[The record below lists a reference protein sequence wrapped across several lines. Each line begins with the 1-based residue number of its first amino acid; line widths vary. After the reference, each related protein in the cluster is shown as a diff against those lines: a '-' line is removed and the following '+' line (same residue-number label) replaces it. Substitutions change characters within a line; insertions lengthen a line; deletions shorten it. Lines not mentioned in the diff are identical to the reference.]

1 MTATEDFYIR
11 QAELCSKAAG
21 ETKLANQRDTFLR
34 SQSAWE
40 QLAAREKST
49 QAARVLRE
57 SEKSQ
62 SGLLDA
68 E

>member
-1 MTATEDFYIR
+1 MSANEDFYIR

-40 QLAAREKST
+40 QLAAREKAT

-57 SEKSQ
+57 SEKAVP
-62 SGLLDA
+62 GLLDA
-68 E
+68 D